1 MAEFKLNE
9 EQEQLMK
16 RLSDDVKNLK
26 ERYSNM
32 NETFK
37 ITINIVKGKM
47 SSGED
52 ESTKDIKD
60 KIEILQS
67 QITSVIKE
75 LENVNCI
82 TRAYEGFTS
91 ATSFL
96 LAVQSCISDVIYE
109 FGKLEGY
116 SLGEISTYGDK
127 FGLTRHYGE
136 LKKSLLE
143 E

>member
-91 ATSFL
+91 ATSLL

-116 SLGEISTYGDK
+116 SSGEISTYGDK